1 MSLFYYRVKNFLQ
14 DKIDMPK
21 ELKSIIPEGK
31 LEEYRKEYKSEVN
44 ESISSANVII
54 LDLGKFKNKDVTIPD
69 IDLLRELKLPFNNF
83 FIEIGQEDKVM
94 GIHVRQTV
102 KNELEIYNYAGY
114 PDGTIIPVLII
125 VDLEMLPRF
134 YVACTEKCERFIPT
148 KHMGLL
154 NNQMCM
160 RTHRTAEF
168 CSLGTMAML
177 TIDIVNITL
186 HELNKKPEYIKSTS
200 LPSPTPLPQK
210 QSRPQHKKQ
219 SSKPQQQFIYLN
231 KDIKVTEVGEGDGE
245 RKKGTPKSP
254 HTRRGHYRHY
264 KNGKVVWIKPTKVR
278 GGKNKQKF
286 YKI

>member
-1 MSLFYYRVKNFLQ
+1 MELFYYRAREFLQ
-14 DKIDMPK
+14 ENITLPK
-21 ELKSIIPEGK
+21 EIESMIPKGKVKSYHK
-31 LEEYRKEYKSEVN
+31 KYKVEIN
-44 ESISSANVII
+44 ESIGNANVII
-54 LDLGKFKNKDVTIPD
+54 
-69 IDLLRELKLPFNNF
+69 IDLDKFNNINEAIPNISLLKESKLPFSNF
-83 FIEIGQEDKVM
+83 FIEIKQENKNM
-94 GIHVRQTV
+94 GIHIMQRVE
-102 KNELEIYNYAGY
+102 NELEIYNYVGY
-114 PDGTIIPVLII
+114 PDGSIIPVIII

-134 YVACTEKCERFIPT
+134 YVACIEKCERFISS

-160 RTHRTAEF
+160 RTHRTAKL
-168 CSLGTMAML
+168 CDLGAMAML

-186 HELNKKPEYIKSTS
+186 HELNEKPEYIKSTS

-231 KDIKVTEVGEGDGE
+231 KDIKVTEAGEGDGE

-286 YKI
+286 YRL